1 MPIITDQLP
10 EPPSEKDLKT
20 LQKNAAAASALLKAL
35 SNPHRLMILCT
46 LAGREMT
53 VGEINEQVGLSQ
65 SSLSQQL
72 AILRREGLVE
82 TRRQSQMIHYSLA
95 PSNAPHIIG
104 TLKSLYCDT

>member
-1 MPIITDQLP
+1 MVSVTNQLP
-10 EPPSEKDLKT
+10 EPPSEADLKK
-20 LQKNAAAASALLKAL
+20 LQQNAAAASALLKAL

-53 VGEINEQVGLSQ
+53 VGEINERVGLSQ

-72 AILRREGLVE
+72 AILRREGLVR
-82 TRRQSQMIHYSLA
+82 TRRQSQMIYYSLA

-104 TLKSLYCDT
+104 TLKNLYCGA